1 VETVKQEHSKDV
13 TITTATIFHIIAE
26 ASANAIRQ
34 EKEMRRVNI
43 EK

>member
-1 VETVKQEHSKDV
+1 METVKQEHSKDAA
-13 TITTATIFHIIAE
+13 ITTAVVFHIIAE
-26 ASANAIRQ
+26 TSANAIRQ